1 MHATSHARDGEHAHV
16 ARRFVRCAV
25 TWGLRAQ
32 SVGGKV
38 NIEVDV
44 TAKYVEKSMSALLG
58 RVEAL
63 EQQVAALTG
72 AKQ

>member
-1 MHATSHARDGEHAHV
+1 MDMV
-16 ARRFVRCAV
+16 
-25 TWGLRAQ
+25 Q

-58 RVEAL
+58 RVEVL
-63 EQQVAALTG
+63 EEQVAALTA